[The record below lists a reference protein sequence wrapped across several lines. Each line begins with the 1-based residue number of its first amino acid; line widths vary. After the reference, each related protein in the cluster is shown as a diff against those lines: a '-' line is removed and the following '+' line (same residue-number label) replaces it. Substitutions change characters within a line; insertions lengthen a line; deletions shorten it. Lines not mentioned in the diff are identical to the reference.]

1 MLSLEPR
8 VFVAAGGCVCIVPT
22 GQLRAE
28 KCFCQETRVISWYP
42 VGSLGLTAP
51 GKGTSTLFPTKLG
64 ESSRTV
70 PKKLTLMCL
79 QQQTILSCDVK
90 AEISLVLPLA
100 SAF

>member
-1 MLSLEPR
+1 MAHLLADS
-8 VFVAAGGCVCIVPT
+8 VCIVPT

-51 GKGTSTLFPTKLG
+51 VKGTSTLFPTKLG
-64 ESSRTV
+64 ESSQTV
-70 PKKLTLMCL
+70 PEKLKLMCP
-79 QQQTILSCDVK
+79 QQHTILTCDVK
-90 AEISLVLPLA
+90 AETSPVLPLA

>member
-1 MLSLEPR
+1 MAHLLADS
-8 VFVAAGGCVCIVPT
+8 VCIVPT

-51 GKGTSTLFPTKLG
+51 VKGTSTLFPTKLG
-64 ESSRTV
+64 ESSQTV
-70 PKKLTLMCL
+70 PEKLKLMCP
-79 QQQTILSCDVK
+79 QQHIILTCDVK
-90 AEISLVLPLA
+90 AETSPVLPLA

>member
-1 MLSLEPR
+1 MAHLLTDN
-8 VFVAAGGCVCIVPT
+8 VCIAPT

-51 GKGTSTLFPTKLG
+51 GKGTLTLFPTKLG
-64 ESSRTV
+64 ESSLTV
-70 PKKLTLMCL
+70 PEKLKLMCP
-79 QQQTILSCDVK
+79 QQHTILTCDVK
-90 AEISLVLPLA
+90 AETSPVSPLA

>member
-1 MLSLEPR
+1 M
-8 VFVAAGGCVCIVPT
+8 CIVPT

-28 KCFCQETRVISWYP
+28 KCFCQEARVISWYP
-42 VGSLGLTAP
+42 GGSLGLTAP

-70 PKKLTLMCL
+70 PEKLTLMCP

-90 AEISLVLPLA
+90 AETSLVSPLA